1 MGRAPARIVIAGGGF
16 GGLYAAL
23 TLQKELGPNH
33 GEVTLVDQRN
43 YFTFTPLLPE
53 VAAGTL
59 GREHVTYPFRFL
71 ARDGRFQFVQGRV
84 EGFDLERRTVQTERV
99 SLPYDYLIVALGSVP
114 HYFGNPDLKAR
125 SLAFTSVDEALAIRN
140 HLLRCFEEAIV
151 EPNPT
156 RRRQLLTVV
165 VAGAGPSGVEIAGEL
180 HHLIRTVLLRYYPV
194 DRDLVRV
201 VLVDAGPRILLHFD
215 ERLAVAGQEELRRRG
230 IEVRLGT
237 RVTGAR
243 GDVVE
248 LSDGEVIPTRTLIWT
263 GGVGANPVLARIP
276 AVRTPRGSLVVN
288 EHLQLL
294 EHPEVFVIGD
304 GAAAEDR
311 RRGLLY
317 PPLAPVAIRQGVR
330 AAGNIVN
337 ALEGRPPEPFLFDFT
352 GNIAGL
358 GGGIALVN
366 LLGIT
371 FHGRL
376 GWWFYRLAYLQRLVG
391 CKNKVQLVLTLLLH
405 RFFDRDISC
414 EC

>member
-1 MGRAPARIVIAGGGF
+1 MGRRPARIVIAGGGF
-16 GGLYAAL
+16 AGLYAAL
-23 TLQKELGPNH
+23 TLQKELGPNPA
-33 GEVTLVDQRN
+33 EVTLVDQRN

-71 ARDGRFQFVQGRV
+71 TRNGRLRFIQGRI
-84 EGFDLERRTVQTERV
+84 EGFDLEARTIETDRV
-99 SLPYDYLIVALGSVP
+99 TLSYDFLVVALGSVP
-114 HYFGNPDLKAR
+114 HFFGNPDLEAR
-125 SLAFTSVDEALAIRN
+125 SLSFTTADEALAIRN
-140 HLLRCFEEAIV
+140 HLLRCFEEAVV
-151 EPNPT
+151 EADPT
-156 RRRQLLTVV
+156 RLRQLLTVV

-180 HHLIRTVLLRYYPV
+180 QHLIRTVLLRYYPL
-194 DRDLVRV
+194 DPDLIRI
-201 VLVDAGPRILLHFD
+201 VLVDAGPRILVHFD
-215 ERLAVAGQEELRRRG
+215 QELAEAGQEELRRRG

-243 GDVVE
+243 EDAVE
-248 LSDGEVIPTRTLIWT
+248 LDGGEAVPTRTLIWT
-263 GGVGANPVLARIP
+263 GGVSANPVLARLP
-276 AVRTPRGSLVVN
+276 AARTRRGSIAVDECLR
-288 EHLQLL
+288 LPD
-294 EHPEVFVIGD
+294 HPEVYVVGD

-311 RRGLLY
+311 RRGQPY
-317 PPLAPVAIRQGVR
+317 PPLAPVAIHQGIR

-337 ALEGRPPEPFLFDFT
+337 ALEGRSPEPFLFDFT
-352 GNIAGL
+352 GNIVGL
-358 GGGIALVN
+358 GGGVALVN